1 MGFGKNMAADV
12 QEEGLN
18 LPEVKAEYQ
27 AKLNDET
34 AKNIADSEL
43 SQKDLNTVSD
53 VNMRAKEINKQN
65 ENTVTDQEVV
75 DPTVANDQGI
85 TWVSERVEEVRNQVQ
100 DKIEDAKDKVVSKVL
115 KGKQNEE
122 VVEVSNST
130 SDVNSDIV

>member
-85 TWVSERVEEVRNQVQ
+85 T
-100 DKIEDAKDKVVSKVL
+100 
-115 KGKQNEE
+115 
-122 VVEVSNST
+122 
-130 SDVNSDIV
+130 